1 MSYYTFDAIA
11 NLLLNIMWC
20 TAEEGGAGKVRL
32 IDGGGYKD
40 MDICI
45 MCHPGPGPK
54 DSSGTGPSLALT
66 GIEVEYFGH
75 T

>member
-1 MSYYTFDAIA
+1 MNYSNSYLRI
-11 NLLLNIMWC
+11 
-20 TAEEGGAGKVRL
+20 AEEGGTGKVRL
-32 IDGGGYKD
+32 IEGGGYKD
-40 MDICI
+40 MDICM

-54 DSSGTGPSLALT
+54 NSSGTGPSLALT